1 MAPKPR
7 FFLLRPNPNHATRP
21 TTEPPATIV
30 PLIAVDELPDW
41 LEIVGAPRELAV
53 EQTAGMEGVG
63 VFRRE
68 EEEGRYAVRVNRDVL
83 AGGGRVSSGR
93 RAHQGDKQVV
103 CVKQQKNK
111 KSKEEEEEET
121 VVAYCRVWC
130 RRGVCKWGEE
140 CRFAR
145 MLSIPLSSFSIWEGG
160 GWSCW

>member
-41 LEIVGAPRELAV
+41 LEI
-53 EQTAGMEGVG
+53 VG